1 MFTEAGRSCQRIAE
15 VFSSHELTGST
26 IAGSCQC
33 HAERGKKN
41 QVFFHRFQ
49 FRRAAFAYVYE
60 GSTTPRHQ
68 AAPGEIEGCLINPI
82 PAPQR
87 RQTFCRPVFT
97 ARCIGRSPARRI
109 GSALGAMYG
118 ILRAPAQAPGKVM
131 RCIGRLRR
139 NSFVP
144 GWLVL
149 WLVCSVAAAC
159 ANRSPA
165 RSDPPTPSLRWAIHN
180 VETRTTMEVS
190 NSAGPISIHPGAR
203 VFVALVGE
211 DLEGMHTLRLSGSM
225 LQKCRGVDGREPVSS
240 LTTIGYKPDEI
251 FREVDFSW
259 RCQEGWHYSDGQ
271 AVLAAECENRAGG
284 KAGATLTLIRP
295 D

>member
-1 MFTEAGRSCQRIAE
+1 
-15 VFSSHELTGST
+15 
-26 IAGSCQC
+26 
-33 HAERGKKN
+33 
-41 QVFFHRFQ
+41 
-49 FRRAAFAYVYE
+49 
-60 GSTTPRHQ
+60 
-68 AAPGEIEGCLINPI
+68 
-82 PAPQR
+82 
-87 RQTFCRPVFT
+87 
-97 ARCIGRSPARRI
+97 
-109 GSALGAMYG
+109 
-118 ILRAPAQAPGKVM
+118 
-131 RCIGRLRR
+131 
-139 NSFVP
+139 
-144 GWLVL
+144 
-149 WLVCSVAAAC
+149 
-159 ANRSPA
+159 
-165 RSDPPTPSLRWAIHN
+165 
-180 VETRTTMEVS
+180 MEVS

-240 LTTIGYKPDEI
+240 LTTIGYKPDEMRAGNSAKSLAI